1 MKVDIE
7 NVEMILL
14 ERKVEPLKVAEILKD
29 LAQAVEEEKA
39 ERKDEAAD
47 LPKLKWEHLII
58 LDDPDKKLAGTDFV
72 GWVVNQKEGTDAG
85 LVLSK
90 LADAAKT
97 QNESGKR
104 KKKSKIE
111 GFKDLFTALKPKW
124 LKEKGI
130 RIKTKYPVRVLTVN
144 GKNLL

>member
-1 MKVDIE
+1 MKISIE
-7 NVEMILL
+7 QVEATLL
-14 ERKVEPLKVAEILKD
+14 EQKIDPAKVSAIVKD
-29 LAQAVEEEKA
+29 LEQVVEEEKA
-39 ERKDEAAD
+39 ERQESTD
-47 LPKLKWEHLII
+47 PKPPKWEFLII
-58 LDDPDKKLAGTDFV
+58 VDDPDKKLDGTDFV
-72 GWVVNQKEGTDAG
+72 GWCVTQKEGTDSG

-97 QNESGKR
+97 QNDSGKR
-104 KKKSKIE
+104 KKKTRIE

-130 RIKTKYPVRVLTVN
+130 HIKTKYPVRILTVN

>member
-1 MKVDIE
+1 M
-7 NVEMILL
+7 
-14 ERKVEPLKVAEILKD
+14 
-29 LAQAVEEEKA
+29 
-39 ERKDEAAD
+39 
-47 LPKLKWEHLII
+47 
-58 LDDPDKKLAGTDFV
+58 
-72 GWVVNQKEGTDAG
+72 
-85 LVLSK
+85 LSK

-97 QNESGKR
+97 QNDSGKR
-104 KKKSKIE
+104 KKKSRIE

>member
-1 MKVDIE
+1 MPKVSLE

-14 ERKVEPLKVAEILKD
+14 ERKIEAVKVAEILKD
-29 LAQAVEEEKA
+29 LTQAIEEEKA
-39 ERKDEAAD
+39 ESQENAD
-47 LPKLKWEHLII
+47 PKPPKWEFLIVV
-58 LDDPDKKLAGTDFV
+58 DDPDKKLAGTDFV
-72 GWVVNQKEGTDAG
+72 GWCVAQKEGTDSG

-97 QNESGKR
+97 QNDSGKR
-104 KKKSKIE
+104 KKKSRIE
-111 GFKDLFTALKPKW
+111 GFKDLFTTLKPKW

>member
-1 MKVDIE
+1 MPSVSLE
-7 NVEMILL
+7 QVEMTLL
-14 ERKVEPLKVAEILKD
+14 ERKIDPSAVTAIIKD
-29 LAQAVEEEKA
+29 LQQAIEEEKA
-39 ERKDEAAD
+39 ERQDNAD
-47 LPKLKWEHLII
+47 PKPPVWEFLLVI
-58 LDDPDKKLAGTDFV
+58 DDPDKKLVGTDFV

-104 KKKSKIE
+104 KKKTRIE

-130 RIKTKYPVRVLTVN
+130 KIKTKYPVRVLTVN

>member
-1 MKVDIE
+1 MAKISIEQVEATLLEQKVDPA
-7 NVEMILL
+7 
-14 ERKVEPLKVAEILKD
+14 KVSAIIKD
-29 LAQAVEEEKA
+29 LEQVVEEEKA
-39 ERKDEAAD
+39 ERQDGTA
-47 LPKLKWEHLII
+47 PSPKWEFLIVV
-58 LDDPDKKLAGTDFV
+58 DDPEKKLGTEFV
-72 GWVVNQKEGTDAG
+72 GWVVTQKEGTDAG

-130 RIKTKYPVRVLTVN
+130 RIKTKYQVRCLTVN

>member
-14 ERKVEPLKVAEILKD
+14 ERKVDTVKVAEIIKD
-29 LAQAVEEEKA
+29 LKQAVEEEKN
-39 ERKDEAAD
+39 EKDDTA
-47 LPKLKWEHLII
+47 LPKLAWEFLIVV
-58 LDDPDKKLAGTDFV
+58 DDPDKKLAGTDFV
-72 GWVVNQKEGTDAG
+72 GWVVNQKEGTDSG

-97 QNESGKR
+97 QNDSGKR
-104 KKKSKIE
+104 KKKSRIE
-111 GFKDLFTALKPKW
+111 GFKDLFTALKPKF
-124 LKEKGI
+124 LKDKGI
-130 RIKTKYPVRVLTVN
+130 RIKTKYPVRILTVN

>member
-1 MKVDIE
+1 MKIDID

-14 ERKVEPLKVAEILKD
+14 ERKIDSVKVAEIIKD
-29 LAQAVEEEKA
+29 LKQAVEEEKA
-39 ERKDEAAD
+39 ERDDSA
-47 LPKLKWEHLII
+47 LPKAAWEHLII
-58 LDDPDKKLAGTDFV
+58 IDDPDKKLAGTEFT
-72 GWVVNQKEGTDAG
+72 GWVVTQKEGTDAG

-104 KKKSKIE
+104 KKKSIIA
-111 GFKDLFTALKPKW
+111 GFTDLFVALKPKW
-124 LKEKGI
+124 IKEKGI
-130 RIKTKYPVRVLTVN
+130 RIKTKHPVRVLTVN

>member
-1 MKVDIE
+1 MPKVSLE

-14 ERKVEPLKVAEILKD
+14 ERKIEAVKVAEILKD
-29 LAQAVEEEKA
+29 LTQAIEEEKA
-39 ERKDEAAD
+39 ESQENAD
-47 LPKLKWEHLII
+47 PKPPKWEFLIVV
-58 LDDPDKKLAGTDFV
+58 DDPDKKLAGTDFV
-72 GWVVNQKEGTDAG
+72 GWVVNQKEGTDSG

-97 QNESGKR
+97 QNDSGKR
-104 KKKSKIE
+104 KKKTRIE

>member
-1 MKVDIE
+1 MAKIDLE

-14 ERKVEPLKVAEILKD
+14 ERKVEPAIVSAIMKD
-29 LAQAVEEEKA
+29 LTQAIEEEKA
-39 ERKDEAAD
+39 EKDDSA
-47 LPKLKWEHLII
+47 LPKLAWEHLIVI
-58 LDDPDKKLAGTDFV
+58 DDPDKKLAGTDFV
-72 GWVVNQKEGTDAG
+72 GWVVNSKEGTDAG

-97 QNESGKR
+97 QNDSGKR
-104 KKKSKIE
+104 KKKSRIE